1 MSNDET
7 EIESSPHGLSTASY
21 VIAVICLG
29 LGISIGYLV
38 RGGPSQQP
46 ATAPA
51 TTPAGAPAEMAAMQ
65 QQPTPEQMKQMADKQ
80 AETLL
85 ASLKQ
90 NPNDPEVFYKIGN
103 IYYDTRQFP
112 DAVKYYEQS
121 LKLKPAADV
130 RTDMATA
137 YYFMGDADR
146 AIAEFDEV
154 LKQNPKHANALFNEG
169 MVKWEGKGDISGAI
183 VSWKKLLASNPD
195 YPKREQ
201 VETLIAKA
209 EAHTKMA
216 PGTKTDKPARVQ

>member
-1 MSNDET
+1 MSNATET
-7 EIESSPHGLSTASY
+7 KSSPHGLSTASY

-38 RGGPSQQP
+38 RGGPSQQTTAAPAATPP
-46 ATAPA
+46 ATAGMG
-51 TTPAGAPAEMAAMQ
+51 TM
-65 QQPTPEQMKQMADKQ
+65 QQPTTEQMKQMADKQ
-80 AETLL
+80 AEPLL

-90 NPNDPEVFYKIGN
+90 NPNDPEVLYKIGN

-112 DAVKYYEQS
+112 EAVKYYEQS
-121 LKLKPAADV
+121 LKLKPAAADI

-146 AIAEFDEV
+146 AITEFDEV

-183 VSWKKLLASNPD
+183 VSWKRLLASNPD

-201 VETLIAKA
+201 VENLIAKA

-216 PGTKTDKPARVQ
+216 PGTKTDKSAQVQ

>member
-1 MSNDET
+1 M
-7 EIESSPHGLSTASY
+7 G
-21 VIAVICLG
+21 
-29 LGISIGYLV
+29 
-38 RGGPSQQP
+38 
-46 ATAPA
+46 
-51 TTPAGAPAEMAAMQ
+51 AMQ

-80 AETLL
+80 AEPLL

-90 NPNDPEVFYKIGN
+90 NPNDPEALYKIGN

-121 LKLKPAADV
+121 LKLKPDAIDV

-137 YYFMGDADR
+137 YYFMGDPDH
-146 AIAEFDEV
+146 AITEFDQV
-154 LKQNPKHANALFNEG
+154 LKQNPKHANALFNQG
-169 MVKWEGKGDISGAI
+169 MVKWEGKGDITGAI

-209 EAHTKMA
+209 EAHAKMA
-216 PGTKTDKPARVQ
+216 PGTKTDKPTQVR

>member
-1 MSNDET
+1 MSNAT
-7 EIESSPHGLSTASY
+7 EIKSSPHGLSTASY

-46 ATAPA
+46 ATATVA
-51 TTPAGAPAEMAAMQ
+51 TQAAAPAGMAAM

-80 AETLL
+80 AEPLL

-90 NPNDPEVFYKIGN
+90 NPNDPEALYKVGN

-146 AIAEFDEV
+146 AISEFDEV

-183 VSWKKLLASNPD
+183 VSWKKLLASNPE

-201 VETLIAKA
+201 VENLIAKA

-216 PGTKTDKPARVQ
+216 PGTKTNKPAQVQ

>member
-1 MSNDET
+1 MSNGT
-7 EIESSPHGLSTASY
+7 NGSSKGLNTASY
-21 VIAVICLG
+21 VIAAICLG
-29 LGISIGYLV
+29 LGICIGYLV
-38 RGGPSQQP
+38 RGGPPQ
-46 ATAPA
+46 APA
-51 TTPAGAPAEMAAMQ
+51 TTPAVAETSAPAGMSGM
-65 QQPTPEQMKQMADKQ
+65 QQPTADQLKHMADKQ
-80 AETLL
+80 AESLV

-90 NPNDPEVFYKIGN
+90 NPNDPDVLYKIGN

-121 LKLKPAADV
+121 LKVKPDAADV

-146 AIAEFDEV
+146 AITQFEEV

-201 VETLIAKA
+201 VQNLIAKA

-216 PGTKTDKPARVQ
+216 PGTKTDKPAQVQ

>member
-1 MSNDET
+1 MSNAT
-7 EIESSPHGLSTASY
+7 EIKSSPHGLSTASY
-21 VIAVICLG
+21 LIAVICLG

-51 TTPAGAPAEMAAMQ
+51 TTPAAAPAGIASMQ
-65 QQPTPEQMKQMADKQ
+65 QQPTPEQMKQMAEKQ
-80 AETLL
+80 AEPLL

-90 NPNDPEVFYKIGN
+90 NPNDSEVLYKIGN
-103 IYYDTRQFP
+103 IYYDTRQFSA
-112 DAVKYYEQS
+112 AVKYYEQS

-146 AIAEFDEV
+146 AITEFDEV
-154 LKQNPKHANALFNEG
+154 LKQNPTHANALFNEG
-169 MVKWEGKGDISGAI
+169 MVKWEGKGDIRGAI
-183 VSWKKLLASNPD
+183 VSWKKLLASNPN

-209 EAHTKMA
+209 EAHAKMA
-216 PGTKTDKPARVQ
+216 PGTKTDKPAWVQ

>member
-1 MSNDET
+1 MSSET
-7 EIESSPHGLSTASY
+7 NTTAKGLSTASY
-21 VIAVICLG
+21 VIAVICLS
-29 LGISIGYLV
+29 LGICIGYLI
-38 RGGPSQQP
+38 RGGSPQQP
-46 ATAPA
+46 ATAAAA
-51 TTPAGAPAEMAAMQ
+51 TQAVPQAGMGAMQ
-65 QQPTPEQMKQMADKQ
+65 QQPTPDQMKQMADKQ
-80 AETLL
+80 AEPLL

-90 NPNDPEVFYKIGN
+90 NPNDPEALYKVGN

-121 LKLKPAADV
+121 LKLKPDATDV

-137 YYFMGDADR
+137 YYFMGDPDH

-169 MVKWEGKGDISGAI
+169 MVKWEGKGDITGAI
-183 VSWKKLLASNPD
+183 VAWNKLLASNPD

-201 VETLIAKA
+201 VENLIAKA

-216 PGTKTDKPARVQ
+216 PGTKTNKPAQVQ